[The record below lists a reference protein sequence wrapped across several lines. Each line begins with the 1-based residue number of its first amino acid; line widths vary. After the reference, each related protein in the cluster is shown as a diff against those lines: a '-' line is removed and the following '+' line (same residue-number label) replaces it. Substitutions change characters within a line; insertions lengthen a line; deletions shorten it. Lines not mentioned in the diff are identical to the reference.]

1 MPRVGWVEV
10 AWGKSPKVPKFT
22 ASNSRDKN
30 ENRKNTE
37 AGIIRLTLIIGG
49 PDYVCSASLNDVE
62 TNFDI
67 FSACGERHI
76 SFLREWVVWLIA
88 AMP

>member
-10 AWGKSPKVPKFT
+10 AWGKSPKVSKFT

-37 AGIIRLTLIIGG
+37 ARVIRLTLIIGG
-49 PDYVCSASLNDVE
+49 PDYVCSACFNDIE
-62 TNFDI
+62 TNFNILVRVRGDM
-67 FSACGERHI
+67 SP
-76 SFLREWVVWLIA
+76 L
-88 AMP
+88 

>member
-1 MPRVGWVEV
+1 MEV

-22 ASNSRDKN
+22 ASNSQDKN

-37 AGIIRLTLIIGG
+37 AGIIRLTLIIGR
-49 PDYVCSASLNDVE
+49 PDYVCSASFNDME
-62 TNFDI
+62 TYFDI
-67 FSACGERHI
+67 FIACEDRHI
-76 SFLREWVVWLIA
+76 FSLREWVVWLIA